1 MHSDCFQATKTDHS
15 KDFIS
20 SDEGILRPKW
30 KEPVAK
36 IVPIMT
42 DQSYIEQQYI
52 FMMLKSTDSD
62 EPYAEC
68 CIALGSVISPIPQ
81 AVTRELIH
89 QGLSVGEL
97 ELVY

>member
-1 MHSDCFQATKTDHS
+1 MDGW
-15 KDFIS
+15 IY
-20 SDEGILRPKW
+20 
-30 KEPVAK
+30 V
-36 IVPIMT
+36 
-42 DQSYIEQQYI
+42 YIIFYI
-52 FMMLKSTDSD
+52 FIPL
-62 EPYAEC
+62 AEC